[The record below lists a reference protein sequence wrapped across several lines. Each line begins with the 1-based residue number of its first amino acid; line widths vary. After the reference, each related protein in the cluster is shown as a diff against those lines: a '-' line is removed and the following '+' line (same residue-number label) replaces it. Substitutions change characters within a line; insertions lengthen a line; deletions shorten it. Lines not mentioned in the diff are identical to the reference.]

1 MSKVGFVLLAFVC
14 LVAPAYSETILL
26 TRQDNGNEQHAY
38 SNASVFSSSPV
49 APYSDSDSDPDE
61 SNTNLLAATN
71 SHATSAVGMTS
82 FASATV
88 LSTSYT
94 NVAVSGSSYN
104 PNVGVDIGGPLS
116 ASALA
121 TGTNSYAGGTGEGG
135 SRATL
140 IVGTPTIPSSPMVM
154 TGTLDL
160 AFLELEYTRDFVYL
174 EIQIG
179 NTTIYGDVGQGFFVY
194 INHAGAPPEAY
205 FIEELPDD
213 VFEFSQYVAK
223 DEAITAYIFCYYA
236 SGVDVY
242 FGSGGGT
249 GGVWPE
255 INAFAELAVNTY

>member
-1 MSKVGFVLLAFVC
+1 MSFVLLAFIESVC

-26 TRQDNGNEQHAY
+26 TRQNNGNEQHAY
-38 SNASVFSSSPV
+38 SDAGAYSSSPV
-49 APYSDSDSDPDE
+49 FPYTSSNSDPDE
-61 SNTNLLAATN
+61 SNTNVLSATN

-82 FASATV
+82 FASATT

-94 NVAVSGSSYN
+94 NVAVLASSYN

-121 TGTNSYAGGTGEGG
+121 TGTSSYASGTGEGG

-140 IVGTPTIPSSPMVM
+140 IVGTPTIPSSPMLM

-194 INHAGAPPEAY
+194 INHVGAPPEAY
-205 FIEELPDD
+205 FTEELPDD

-223 DEAITAYIFCYYA
+223 DEAITAYIFCYYIA
-236 SGVDVY
+236 GTESH
-242 FGSGGGT
+242 FSSGGGT
-249 GGVWPE
+249 NQLWPE